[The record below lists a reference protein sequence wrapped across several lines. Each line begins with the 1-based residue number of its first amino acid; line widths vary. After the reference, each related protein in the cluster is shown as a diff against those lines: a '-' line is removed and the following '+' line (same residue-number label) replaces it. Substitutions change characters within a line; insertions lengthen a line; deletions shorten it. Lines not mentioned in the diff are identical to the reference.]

1 MQELQIAP
9 LKDIVENF
17 LVRHAV
23 HSKRVC
29 VAFSGGVDSMLL
41 LTLADQL
48 KSTMRLEVTAI
59 HVHHGLSPNA
69 DTWAAFCTD
78 VCYAKE
84 IPLTITRVQVDRKSP
99 AGIEGAARAARY
111 AAFAEEGSTFVLLAQ
126 HADDQAETVL
136 HQLLRGT
143 GLKGLA
149 GMGEVRV
156 LSTAQTIL
164 RPMLGVTRVDIEA
177 EARRRGLKWIEDES
191 NADTAYTRNFLRQDI
206 TPRLSARFP
215 HYVASLARAAKH
227 AAEAD
232 EMLEALARIDLA
244 WDGTNAFA
252 QRLDSLPLA
261 RQTNA
266 LYHWLKWQGA
276 PVSSQSQLHD
286 WAAQLF
292 RIAPTS
298 KPQLAGGH
306 DFVIRRT
313 NNRLVLQA
321 KKRSEP

>member
-1 MQELQIAP
+1 L
-9 LKDIVENF
+9 
-17 LVRHAV
+17 
-23 HSKRVC
+23 
-29 VAFSGGVDSMLL
+29 SGGVDSMLL
-41 LTLADQL
+41 LTLADEL
-48 KSTMRLEVTAI
+48 KSTMHLELTAI

-69 DTWAAFCTD
+69 DAWAAFCTD
-78 VCYAKE
+78 VCDAKE
-84 IPLTITRVQVDRKSP
+84 IPLTITRVQIDRRSP
-99 AGIEGAARAARY
+99 AGVEGAARAARY
-111 AAFAEEGSTFVLLAQ
+111 AAFAEEGSPYVLLAQ

-156 LSTAQTIL
+156 VSAAQTIL
-164 RPMLGVTRVDIEA
+164 RPLLEVSRAEIEA
-177 EARRRGLKWIEDES
+177 EAGERGLKWIEDES
-191 NADTAYTRNFLRQDI
+191 NTDTAYTRNFLRQDI

-215 HYVASLARAAKH
+215 HYVASLARAARH

-252 QRLDSLPLA
+252 NGLDSLPQA

-276 PVSSQSQLHD
+276 PVPSRSQLHE

-292 RIAPTS
+292 RMAPTS

-306 DFVIRRT
+306 DFVIRRA

-321 KKRSEP
+321 K

>member
-1 MQELQIAP
+1 
-9 LKDIVENF
+9 
-17 LVRHAV
+17 
-23 HSKRVC
+23 
-29 VAFSGGVDSMLL
+29 MLL
-41 LTLADQL
+41 LTLADEL
-48 KSTMRLEVTAI
+48 KSTMHLELTAI

-69 DTWAAFCTD
+69 DAWAAFCTD
-78 VCYAKE
+78 VCDAKE
-84 IPLTITRVQVDRKSP
+84 IPLTITRVQIDRRSP
-99 AGIEGAARAARY
+99 SGVEGAARAARY
-111 AAFAEEGSTFVLLAQ
+111 AAFAEEGFPYVLLAQ

-156 LSTAQTIL
+156 VSAAQTIL
-164 RPMLGVTRVDIEA
+164 RPLLEVSRAEIEA
-177 EARRRGLKWIEDES
+177 EAGERGLKWIEDES
-191 NADTAYTRNFLRQDI
+191 NTDTAYTRNFLRQDI

-215 HYVASLARAAKH
+215 HYVASLARAARH

-252 QRLDSLPLA
+252 NGLDSLPQA

-276 PVSSQSQLHD
+276 PVPSRSQLHE

-292 RIAPTS
+292 RMAPTS

-306 DFVIRRT
+306 DFVIRRA

-321 KKRSEP
+321 K

>member
-1 MQELQIAP
+1 MVLLA
-9 LKDIVENF
+9 
-17 LVRHAV
+17 LV
-23 HSKRVC
+23 
-29 VAFSGGVDSMLL
+29 D
-41 LTLADQL
+41 TLRTTL
-48 KSTMRLEVTAI
+48 HLEMTAT
-59 HVHHGLSPNA
+59 HVHHGLSSNA
-69 DTWAAFCTD
+69 DAWATFCAD
-78 VCYAKE
+78 VCDSRK
-84 IPLTITRVQVDRKSP
+84 IPLTVARVNVDRKSP
-99 AGIEGAARAARY
+99 AGIEGAARVARY
-111 AAFAEEGSTFVLLAQ
+111 AALAEEGSPYVLLAQ

-156 LSTAQTIL
+156 VSAAQTIL
-164 RPMLGVTRVDIEA
+164 RPMLCVSRVDIEA
-177 EARRRGLKWIEDES
+177 EARGRGLKWIEDES
-191 NADTAYTRNFLRQDI
+191 NADTTYTRNFLRQDI

-215 HYVASLARAAKH
+215 HYVASLARAARH

-252 QRLDSLPLA
+252 NGLDSLPVA

-266 LYHWLKWQGA
+266 LYHWLKWLGA
-276 PVSSQSQLHD
+276 PAPSQSQLQE

-292 RIAPTS
+292 RLTPTS

-306 DFVIRRT
+306 DFVIRRA

-321 KKRSEP
+321 K

>member
-1 MQELQIAP
+1 L
-9 LKDIVENF
+9 
-17 LVRHAV
+17 
-23 HSKRVC
+23 
-29 VAFSGGVDSMLL
+29 SGGVDSMLL

-48 KSTMRLEVTAI
+48 KSTMHLELTAI

-69 DTWAAFCTD
+69 DAWAAFCTD
-78 VCYAKE
+78 VCDAKE
-84 IPLTITRVQVDRKSP
+84 IPLTITRVQIDRRSP
-99 AGIEGAARAARY
+99 AGVEGAARAARY
-111 AAFAEEGSTFVLLAQ
+111 AAFAEEGSPYVLLAQ

-156 LSTAQTIL
+156 VSAAQTIL
-164 RPMLGVTRVDIEA
+164 RPLLEESRAEIEA
-177 EARRRGLKWIEDES
+177 EAGERGLKWIEDES
-191 NADTAYTRNFLRQDI
+191 NTDTAYTRNFLRQDI

-215 HYVASLARAAKH
+215 HYVASLARAARH

-252 QRLDSLPLA
+252 NGLDSLPQA

-276 PVSSQSQLHD
+276 PVPSRSQLHE

-292 RIAPTS
+292 RMAPTS

-306 DFVIRRT
+306 DFVIRRA

-321 KKRSEP
+321 K

>member
-1 MQELQIAP
+1 L
-9 LKDIVENF
+9 
-17 LVRHAV
+17 
-23 HSKRVC
+23 
-29 VAFSGGVDSMLL
+29 SGGVDSMLL

-48 KSTMRLEVTAI
+48 KSTMHLELTAI

-69 DTWAAFCTD
+69 DAWAAFCTD
-78 VCYAKE
+78 VCDAKE
-84 IPLTITRVQVDRKSP
+84 IPLTITRVQVDRRSP
-99 AGIEGAARAARY
+99 AGVEGAARAARY
-111 AAFAEEGSTFVLLAQ
+111 AAFAEEGSPYVLLAQ

-156 LSTAQTIL
+156 VSAAQTIL
-164 RPMLGVTRVDIEA
+164 RPLLEVSRAEIEA
-177 EARRRGLKWIEDES
+177 EAGERGLKWIEDES
-191 NADTAYTRNFLRQDI
+191 NTDTAYTRNFLRQDI

-215 HYVASLARAAKH
+215 HYVASLARAARH

-252 QRLDSLPLA
+252 NGLDSLPQA

-276 PVSSQSQLHD
+276 PVPSRSQLHE

-292 RIAPTS
+292 RMAPTS

-306 DFVIRRT
+306 DFVIRRA

-321 KKRSEP
+321 K

>member
-1 MQELQIAP
+1 M
-9 LKDIVENF
+9 
-17 LVRHAV
+17 
-23 HSKRVC
+23 C
-29 VAFSGGVDSMLL
+29 VALSGGVDSMLL

-48 KSTMRLEVTAI
+48 KSTMQLELTAI

-69 DTWAAFCTD
+69 DAWAAFCTD
-78 VCYAKE
+78 VCAAKE
-84 IPLTITRVQVDRKSP
+84 IPLTITRVQVDTKSP
-99 AGIEGAARAARY
+99 AGVEGAARAARY
-111 AAFAEEGSTFVLLAQ
+111 AAFAEEGSRYVLLAQ

-164 RPMLGVTRVDIEA
+164 RPMLGVTRADIEA
-177 EARRRGLKWIEDES
+177 EAQGRGLKWIEDES
-191 NADTAYTRNFLRQDI
+191 NADTTYTRNFLRQDI

-252 QRLDSLPLA
+252 NGLDSLPLA

-276 PVSSQSQLHD
+276 PVPSQSQLNE

-292 RIAPTS
+292 RAAPTS

-306 DFVIRRT
+306 DFVIRRV
-313 NNRLVLQA
+313 NNRLVFHA
-321 KKRSEP
+321 K

>member
-1 MQELQIAP
+1 
-9 LKDIVENF
+9 
-17 LVRHAV
+17 
-23 HSKRVC
+23 
-29 VAFSGGVDSMLL
+29 MLL

-48 KSTMRLEVTAI
+48 KSTMHLELTAI

-69 DTWAAFCTD
+69 DAWAAFCTD
-78 VCYAKE
+78 VCDAKE
-84 IPLTITRVQVDRKSP
+84 IPLTITRVQIDRRSP
-99 AGIEGAARAARY
+99 AGVEGAARAARY
-111 AAFAEEGSTFVLLAQ
+111 AAFAEEGSPYVLLAQ

-156 LSTAQTIL
+156 VSAAQTIL
-164 RPMLGVTRVDIEA
+164 RPLLEVSRAEIEA
-177 EARRRGLKWIEDES
+177 EAGERGLKWIEDES
-191 NADTAYTRNFLRQDI
+191 NTDTAYTRNFLRQDI

-215 HYVASLARAAKH
+215 HYVASLARAARH

-252 QRLDSLPLA
+252 NGLDSLPQA

-276 PVSSQSQLHD
+276 PVPSRSQLHE

-292 RIAPTS
+292 RMAPTS

-306 DFVIRRT
+306 DFVIRRA

-321 KKRSEP
+321 K

>member
-1 MQELQIAP
+1 
-9 LKDIVENF
+9 
-17 LVRHAV
+17 
-23 HSKRVC
+23 
-29 VAFSGGVDSMLL
+29 MLL

-48 KSTMRLEVTAI
+48 KSAMQLELTAI

-69 DTWAAFCTD
+69 DAWAAFCTD
-78 VCYAKE
+78 VCAAKE
-84 IPLTITRVQVDRKSP
+84 IPLTITRVQVDTKSP
-99 AGIEGAARAARY
+99 AGVEGAARAARY
-111 AAFAEEGSTFVLLAQ
+111 AAFAEEGSPYVLLAH

-164 RPMLGVTRVDIEA
+164 RPMLGVTRADIEA
-177 EARRRGLKWIEDES
+177 EAQGRGLKWIEDES
-191 NADTAYTRNFLRQDI
+191 NADTTYTRNFLRRDI

-252 QRLDSLPLA
+252 NGLDSLPVA

-276 PVSSQSQLHD
+276 PVLSHSQLHE

-292 RIAPTS
+292 RMAPTS

-306 DFVIRRT
+306 DFVIRRA
-313 NNRLVLQA
+313 NNRLVLQT
-321 KKRSEP
+321 K

>member
-1 MQELQIAP
+1 
-9 LKDIVENF
+9 
-17 LVRHAV
+17 
-23 HSKRVC
+23 
-29 VAFSGGVDSMLL
+29 
-41 LTLADQL
+41 
-48 KSTMRLEVTAI
+48 MRLNLTAI

-69 DTWAAFCTD
+69 DAWAAFCTD
-78 VCYAKE
+78 VCGAKE
-84 IPLTITRVQVDRKSP
+84 IPLRIARVQIDRRSS

-111 AAFAEEGSTFVLLAQ
+111 AAFAEEGSPVVLLAQ

-156 LSTAQTIL
+156 LSAAQTVL
-164 RPMLGVTRVDIEA
+164 RPLLGVSRAEIEA
-177 EARRRGLKWIEDES
+177 EARGRGLDWIEDES
-191 NADTAYTRNFLRQDI
+191 NADTSYTRNFLRQDI
-206 TPRLSARFP
+206 TPRLAARFP

-227 AAEAD
+227 AADAD

-244 WDGTNAFA
+244 WDGANAFA
-252 QRLDSLPLA
+252 NGLDSLPAA

-276 PVSSQSQLHD
+276 PVSSQSQLHE

-292 RIAPTS
+292 RLAPAS

-321 KKRSEP
+321 K